1 MKKKV
6 VLGVAVVALGALL
19 AVGGTLAWFTDTETA
34 TNVITTGLV
43 DISLTEAKPAT
54 PLGGSVEKNENGGY
68 SYAGITPGSALD
80 KKPEVALVNNSND
93 AWVRVQV
100 EATADAAGVDLTKM
114 VYMKDNTVVEPELV
128 DGKLYFYCDKK
139 LSLADG
145 ETSSWAPFDTV
156 SFPGA
161 DFGNEFANAKI
172 DIVLTAEAIQSD
184 NLGAET
190 AQAAFAGQD
199 IKPLETETAEG
210 PEANPQA

>member
-43 DISLTEAKPAT
+43 DINLTEAVPAT
-54 PLGGSVEKNENGGY
+54 PVGGSVEENENGGY
-68 SYAGITPGSALD
+68 SYAGITPGSVLE

-100 EATADAAGVDLTKM
+100 EATADAADVDLTKM
-114 VYMKDNTVVEPELV
+114 VYMKDKTVVEPELV
-128 DGKLYFYCDKK
+128 DGKLYFYCPNV
-139 LSLADG
+139 LSLG
-145 ETSSWAPFDTV
+145 GTSTYVPFDEV

-199 IKPLETETAEG
+199 IKPLETETAETS
-210 PEANPQA
+210 EANSQA

>member
-1 MKKKV
+1 M
-6 VLGVAVVALGALL
+6 VLGVAAVALGALL

-43 DISLTEAKPAT
+43 DISLTESVPAD
-54 PLGGSVEKNENGGY
+54 PVGGSVEANENGGY
-68 SYAGITPGSALD
+68 SYAGITPGSVLD

-100 EATADAAGVDLTKM
+100 EATADSADVDLTKM

-128 DGKLYFYCDKK
+128 DGKLYFYCPDV
-139 LSLADG
+139 LSLG
-145 ETSSWAPFDTV
+145 GTSTYVPFDKV

-172 DIVLTAEAIQSD
+172 DIVLTAEAIQFD
-184 NLGAET
+184 NLNA
-190 AQAAFAGQD
+190 ADVKAAFAGQT
-199 IKPLETETAEG
+199 IAGLET
-210 PEANPQA
+210 EANPQA

>member
-6 VLGVAVVALGALL
+6 VLGVAAVALGALL

-43 DISLTEAKPAT
+43 DISLTESVPT
-54 PLGGSVEKNENGGY
+54 DPVGGSVEKNENGGY
-68 SYAGITPGSALD
+68 SYAGITPGSVLD
-80 KKPEVALVNNSND
+80 KKPEVSLVNNSND

-100 EATADAAGVDLTKM
+100 EATADSADVDLTKM

-128 DGKLYFYCDKK
+128 DGKLYFYCPDV
-139 LSLADG
+139 LSLG
-145 ETSSWAPFDTV
+145 GTSTYVPFDKV

-172 DIVLTAEAIQSD
+172 DIVLTAEAIQFD
-184 NLGAET
+184 NLNA
-190 AQAAFAGQD
+190 ADVKAAFAGQT
-199 IKPLETETAEG
+199 IAGLETEAN
-210 PEANPQA
+210 PEA

>member
-6 VLGVAVVALGALL
+6 ILGVAAVALGALL

-43 DISLTEAKPAT
+43 DISLTEAEPAT
-54 PLGGSVEKNENGGY
+54 PVGGSVEENENGGY
-68 SYAGITPGSALD
+68 SYAGITPGSVLD

-114 VYMKDNTVVEPELV
+114 VYMKDNTVVEPEVV
-128 DGKLYFYCDKK
+128 DGKMYFYCPNV
-139 LSLADG
+139 LSLG
-145 ETSSWAPFDTV
+145 GTSTYVPFDKV
-156 SFPGA
+156 S
-161 DFGNEFANAKI
+161 FGNEFANAKI

-190 AQAAFAGQD
+190 AQAAFAGQT
-199 IKPLETETAEG
+199 IVGLETE
-210 PEANPQA
+210 ANTGA